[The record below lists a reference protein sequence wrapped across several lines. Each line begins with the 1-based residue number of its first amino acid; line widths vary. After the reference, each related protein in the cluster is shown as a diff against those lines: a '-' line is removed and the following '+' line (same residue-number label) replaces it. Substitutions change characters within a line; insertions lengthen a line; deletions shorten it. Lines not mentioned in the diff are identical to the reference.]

1 MQPTIP
7 PKLQQAW
14 TRVKQVSARAWTDA
28 RAAVR
33 QGWTR
38 TREVSHK
45 AWTGARK
52 IAQQGWSG
60 AATFSVQASARVAAE
75 LRRGW
80 ISFRDSWTKQ
90 DWLAGIKPLP
100 PGMAG
105 NLTAIAIVTGLVLT
119 SLVYGDY
126 YERQIEEARMLPSGE
141 HPSQQKPPTTPEP
154 DAAPSPAPVP
164 EPAKPV
170 EPEAAPAPSAASG
183 LPQMGEAFVDRFD
196 GDNFDERWN
205 VSDGW
210 DNGDWVDND
219 WRRSQLSFSDI
230 GLTMTMERGPKD
242 AKKPLKSA
250 EIRTHA
256 FYRYGY
262 FETRMKL
269 PTGPGIVAAAF
280 TYAHTDGAVRPNEID
295 IEILGRETRVLEAT
309 IHENGKSTHKKIR
322 MPFDSAD
329 GFHTYGFEWQPDFV
343 AWYVDGKKMHEVRG
357 GPAARL
363 VRPQNFLISLLA
375 STPAKAWL
383 GKVDY
388 TKAPWK
394 LEVACVAYAPDYG
407 GESLCK

>member
-1 MQPTIP
+1 MQPSIP

-14 TRVKQVSARAWTDA
+14 TRVKQVSARAWTIA
-28 RAAVR
+28 STAVR

-38 TREVSHK
+38 TREVSVRTW
-45 AWTGARK
+45 ASTRK

-60 AATFSVQASARVAAE
+60 AAGFAAQASTRVAAE

-90 DWLAGIKPLP
+90 DWMAGIKPLP

-126 YERQIEEARMLPSGE
+126 YERQIAEARLYPSGE
-141 HPSQQKPPTTPEP
+141 HPSQQKPSTTPEP
-154 DAAPSPAPVP
+154 QAAPTPAPVP
-164 EPAKPV
+164 EPAKPA
-170 EPEAAPAPSAASG
+170 EPGAATAPSATPR
-183 LPQMGEAFVDRFD
+183 LPQLGEAFIDRFD
-196 GDNFDERWN
+196 GDDFDTRWV

-219 WRRSQLSFSDI
+219 WRRSQLSFGEH
-230 GLTMTMERGPKD
+230 GLTMTMAPAPKGS
-242 AKKPLKSA
+242 KKPLKSA
-250 EIRTHA
+250 EIRTKA
-256 FYRYGY
+256 LFRYGY

-269 PTGPGIVAAAF
+269 PSGSGIVAAAF
-280 TYAHTDGAVRPNEID
+280 TYAHTDGKIRPNEID

-309 IHENGKSTHKKIR
+309 IHENGKSTHQKIR

-329 GFHTYGFEWQPDFV
+329 DFHTFGFEWQPDFV
-343 AWYVDGKKMHEVRG
+343 AWYVDGKKMYEVRG
-357 GPAARL
+357 GAAARL

-383 GKVDY
+383 GKIDN

-394 LEVACVAYAPDYG
+394 LDVACVAYAPTYS